1 MPEAPQSKPND
12 PSPAPDGDRSKL
24 GIGLSMG
31 IQLMAGVGLGLLV
44 GYWLDGRYGWSPW
57 GVLIG
62 ALIGL
67 AGGMYLMIK
76 EALRL

>member
-1 MPEAPQSKPND
+1 ME
-12 PSPAPDGDRSKL
+12 L
-24 GIGLSMG
+24 L
-31 IQLMAGVGLGLLV
+31 AGVGLGLLI

-62 ALIGL
+62 AMLGL

-76 EALRL
+76 EALRMQ